1 MDMND
6 EIAPEIAA
14 LLAATEDSLPEQKTS
29 SSVETDVTA
38 SFGMPDNMPN
48 NDSMKES
55 ETAVPVDLSVK
66 NFQPITK
73 FFSDKKNSVFSDPA
87 YYKTALSGENDSA
100 QKLHNLLSRYLT
112 CTDQKDRA
120 VYRQQLVPVYWEFI
134 RSLAPKMATAGLPLS
149 KRMLMRYAV
158 VLPSLFSPEQKE
170 TFSSAFVDNTYNEP
184 VFYLDEW
191 FELLGS
197 GRLTLSATDE
207 ARPQKKNLTGA
218 AETQHLQQLKTK
230 NQGKLQTAEN
240 LVMSKETERAM
251 IEAELKS
258 RIEILCD
265 HQPIPGLEPHTSCYT
280 DGQKKIL
287 NEVTDRLRQL
297 LKVDRD
303 LNSNL
308 AEYKEAKEISDS
320 LTQKLASAGAV
331 VEVSNEDINTE
342 VGTVRQMAKMT
353 VGRQGNHFP
362 VFTREYF
369 HCAPRQTGF
378 RENVIDML
386 AWVESID
393 PGAFC
398 RIHKNIAHRIVPYV
412 VLVPTY
418 GDTGFCW
425 EPFDRY
431 NRVTSRGRIVVPMY
445 PKNLQI
451 AVLTAVADLRWQVA
465 KEKASYYWME
475 EGLTGQYYQWIDQQ
489 KLKGDLKQFFINDY
503 VLWMTKES
511 DGVQRLDKEVR
522 GIFWRHIPFAQEI
535 KERLRTRSLVYQ
547 ELYQRDIN
555 RSMSDG
561 Y

>member
-1 MDMND
+1 
-6 EIAPEIAA
+6 
-14 LLAATEDSLPEQKTS
+14 
-29 SSVETDVTA
+29 
-38 SFGMPDNMPN
+38 
-48 NDSMKES
+48 
-55 ETAVPVDLSVK
+55 
-66 NFQPITK
+66 
-73 FFSDKKNSVFSDPA
+73 
-87 YYKTALSGENDSA
+87 
-100 QKLHNLLSRYLT
+100 
-112 CTDQKDRA
+112 
-120 VYRQQLVPVYWEFI
+120 
-134 RSLAPKMATAGLPLS
+134 
-149 KRMLMRYAV
+149 MRYAV

-218 AETQHLQQLKTK
+218 AETQHLMQLKTK

-258 RIEILCD
+258 RIDILCD
-265 HQPIPGLEPHTSCYT
+265 HQPIPGLEPHTACYT

-308 AEYKEAKEISDS
+308 AEYKEAREISDS
-320 LTQKLASAGAV
+320 LTQKLSAAGAV

-511 DGVQRLDKEVR
+511 EGVQRLEKEVR

-535 KERLRTRSLVYQ
+535 KEKLRTRSLVYQ